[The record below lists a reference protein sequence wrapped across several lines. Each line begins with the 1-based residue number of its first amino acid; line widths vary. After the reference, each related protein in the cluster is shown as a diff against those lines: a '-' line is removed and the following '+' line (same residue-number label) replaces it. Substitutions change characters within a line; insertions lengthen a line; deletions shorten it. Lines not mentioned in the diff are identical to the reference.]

1 MSEIFYFFKGTWTL
15 IYNQGFEVI
24 LLGRKYFAFSYYK
37 KEDKTVQSICDATF
51 PGWVHDENERSWG
64 CYIGEKQG
72 PQISLK
78 IHEDKNEK
86 QDGGSQFKISNT
98 FVKGL

>member
-1 MSEIFYFFKGTWTL
+1 M

-24 LLGRKYFAFSYYK
+24 LQGRKYFAFSFYK
-37 KEDKTVQSICDATF
+37 KEDKTVQSICDTTF
-51 PGWVHDENERSWG
+51 PGWVHDENERNWG

-78 IHEDKNEK
+78 IHEDKNEM
-86 QDGGSQFKISNT
+86 QDGGSQFKISDT